1 MGLHQ
6 RRGIANTG
14 HQNLITQIFLCL
26 QHYCKGATWLAALLY
41 WWVLKTSVMLAA
53 HPLISRL
60 ENNWA
65 GEAEK
70 EIYLIQDGD

>member
-1 MGLHQ
+1 
-6 RRGIANTG
+6 
-14 HQNLITQIFLCL
+14 
-26 QHYCKGATWLAALLY
+26 
-41 WWVLKTSVMLAA
+41 MLAA

-60 ENNWA
+60 ENNCA